1 MEAKK
6 SFWKNYRFPIILLAS
21 IVIGCIIGSAMG
33 EAAVSLKPLGNLF
46 LNLMFT
52 VVVPLVFVSVANAV
66 GSMMDM
72 KRLGK
77 ILGYMLLVFVATGV
91 IAAVIIIV
99 AVKIFPPAQ
108 GVIVELASAEGFE
121 PVSLPD
127 AIVNALTVSD
137 FSELLSRSHMLPLIV
152 FAILF
157 GACVG
162 MCGGK
167 DTPVGKL
174 LENLSA
180 IMMKVVNLV
189 MYYAPIGL
197 AAYFAAL
204 IGEFGPQLLGTYA
217 RAMALYYPLC
227 ALYLIIMFPVY
238 SYYAA
243 GKLGVNLMW
252 RYIWPPAITAFATGS
267 SIATLPVNLEASQNI
282 GVSKDV
288 REIVLPIGATMHMDG
303 SVLSAIL
310 KISILFG
317 VFGYEFSGV
326 GTYLTAVVVAVL
338 SGVVMSGIPGG
349 GLIGEMLIVSLYG
362 FPAEA
367 FPIIATIGFLVDPPA
382 TCLNAAGD
390 TIAAMMVTRL
400 LEGRDWL
407 TNRLQAKEKAV
418 EAAE

>member
-6 SFWKNYRFPIILLAS
+6 TFWKNYRFPIILLAS
-21 IVIGCIIGSAMG
+21 IIIGCIIGSAMG
-33 EAAVSLKPLGNLF
+33 EAAVKLKPLGNIF

-52 VVVPLVFVSVANAV
+52 VVVPLVFASVANAV

-77 ILGYMLLVFVATGV
+77 ILGYMLLVFVVTGV
-91 IAAVIIIV
+91 IAAVIIIF
-99 AVKIFPPAQ
+99 AVKVFPPAQ
-108 GVIVELASAEGFE
+108 GVIVELASGEGFE

-127 AIVNALTVSD
+127 AIVNALTVGD

-167 DTPVGKL
+167 ETPVGKL
-174 LENLSA
+174 LENLSE
-180 IMMKVVNLV
+180 IMMKVVNII
-189 MYYAPIGL
+189 MMYAPIGL

-227 ALYLIIMFPVY
+227 ALYLAIMFPVY

-243 GKLGVNLMW
+243 GKLGVSRMW

-288 REIVLPIGATMHMDG
+288 RKIVLPIGATMHMDG

-317 VFGYEFSGV
+317 VFGYEFSGI
-326 GTYLTAVVVAVL
+326 GTYLTAIVIAVL

-390 TIAAMMVTRL
+390 TVAAMMVTRL
-400 LEGRDWL
+400 LEGKDWL
-407 TNRLQAKEKAV
+407 RNKVKAAE
-418 EAAE
+418 EAAQ

>member
-1 MEAKK
+1 MEKK
-6 SFWKNYRFPIILLAS
+6 NTSWKNYRFPLILLGA
-21 IVIGCIIGSAMG
+21 IIIGCVIGCFMG
-33 EAAVSLKPLGNLF
+33 ESAVKLKPLGNIF

-52 VVVPLVFVSVANAV
+52 VVVPLVFVSVARAV

-77 ILGYMLLVFVATGV
+77 ILGNMLLVFIITGV
-91 IAAVIIIV
+91 IAAILIIF
-99 AVKIFPPAQ
+99 AVKVFPPAE
-108 GVIVELASAEGFE
+108 GMIVELTTGEGYE
-121 PVSLPD
+121 PVSLAD
-127 AIVNALTVSD
+127 AIVDALTVSD
-137 FSELLSRSHMLPLIV
+137 FSLLLSRSHMLPLIV
-152 FAILF
+152 FSILI

-167 DTPVGKL
+167 ETPVGKL
-174 LENLSA
+174 LDNLSD
-180 IMMKVVNLV
+180 IMMKAVQLI
-189 MYYAPIGL
+189 MYYAPVGL

-227 ALYLIIMFPVY
+227 VLYLVIMFPVY
-238 SYYAA
+238 SYFAA
-243 GKLGVNLMW
+243 GKLGVKRMW
-252 RYIWPPAITAFATGS
+252 SYIWPPAITAFATGS
-267 SIATLPVNLEASQNI
+267 SIATLPVNLEASENI

-317 VFGYEFSGV
+317 IFGYEFSGF
-326 GTYLTAVVVAVL
+326 GTYATAVVIAVL

-390 TIAAMMVTRL
+390 TIAAMMVMRL
-400 LEGRDWL
+400 MEGKNWLSKRLE
-407 TNRLQAKEKAV
+407 NKES
-418 EAAE
+418 AA

>member
-1 MEAKK
+1 MEKK
-6 SFWKNYRFPIILLAS
+6 NTSWKNYRFPLILLGA
-21 IVIGCIIGSAMG
+21 IIIGCVIGCFMG
-33 EAAVSLKPLGNLF
+33 ESAVKLKPLGNIF

-52 VVVPLVFVSVANAV
+52 VVVPLVFVSVARAV

-77 ILGYMLLVFVATGV
+77 ILGNMLLVFIITGV
-91 IAAVIIIV
+91 IAAILIIF
-99 AVKIFPPAQ
+99 AVKVFPPAE
-108 GVIVELASAEGFE
+108 GMIVELTTGEGYE
-121 PVSLPD
+121 PVSLAD
-127 AIVNALTVSD
+127 AIVDALTVSD
-137 FSELLSRSHMLPLIV
+137 FSLLLSRSHMLPLIV
-152 FAILF
+152 FSILI

-167 DTPVGKL
+167 ETPVGKL
-174 LENLSA
+174 LDNLSD
-180 IMMKVVNLV
+180 IMMKAVQLI
-189 MYYAPIGL
+189 MYYAPVGL

-227 ALYLIIMFPVY
+227 VLYLVIMFPVY
-238 SYYAA
+238 SYFAA
-243 GKLGVNLMW
+243 GKLGVKRMW
-252 RYIWPPAITAFATGS
+252 SYIWPPAITAFATGS
-267 SIATLPVNLEASQNI
+267 SIATLPVNLEASENI

-317 VFGYEFSGV
+317 IFGYEFSGF
-326 GTYLTAVVVAVL
+326 GTYATAVVIAVL

-362 FPAEA
+362 FPPEA

-390 TIAAMMVTRL
+390 TIAAMMVMRL
-400 LEGRDWL
+400 MEGKNWLSKRLE
-407 TNRLQAKEKAV
+407 NKEN
-418 EAAE
+418 AA

>member
-1 MEAKK
+1 MEKK
-6 SFWKNYRFPIILLAS
+6 KTFWQNYRFPLILLAS
-21 IVIGCIIGSAMG
+21 IVVGCVVGTIMG
-33 EAAVSLKPLGNLF
+33 ESATKLKPLGDLF

-52 VVVPLVFVSVANAV
+52 VVVPLVFVSVACAV

-77 ILGYMLLVFVATGV
+77 ILGNMLLVFVGTGI
-91 IAAVIIIV
+91 IAAVIIIA

-108 GVIVELASAEGFE
+108 GVIVELTSGEGFE
-121 PVSLPD
+121 PVSLSN

-137 FSELLSRSHMLPLIV
+137 FPELLSRSHMLPLIV
-152 FAILF
+152 FSIIF

-167 DTPVGKL
+167 ESPVGKL
-174 LENLSA
+174 LENLTNV
-180 IMMKVVNLV
+180 MMKAVQLI

-217 RAMALYYPLC
+217 RAMAVYYPLC
-227 ALYLIIMFPVY
+227 ALYLLIMFPVY
-238 SYYAA
+238 SYFAA
-243 GKLGVNLMW
+243 GKLGVKRMW
-252 RYIWPPAITAFATGS
+252 NYIWPPAVTAFATGS
-267 SIATLPVNLEASQNI
+267 SIATLPVNLEAAESI

-310 KISILFG
+310 KISMLFG
-317 VFGYEFSGV
+317 IFGQEFSGI
-326 GTYLTAVVVAVL
+326 GTYATAVVIAVL

-362 FPAEA
+362 FPPEA

-390 TIAAMMVTRL
+390 TIASMMVMRL
-400 LEGRDWL
+400 MEGKDWL
-407 TNRLQAKEKAV
+407 KKRLEAKS
-418 EAAE
+418 EAA

>member
-1 MEAKK
+1 
-6 SFWKNYRFPIILLAS
+6 I
-21 IVIGCIIGSAMG
+21 
-33 EAAVSLKPLGNLF
+33 F

-77 ILGYMLLVFVATGV
+77 ILGYMLLVFVVTGV
-91 IAAVIIIV
+91 IAAVIIIF
-99 AVKIFPPAQ
+99 AVKVFPPAQ
-108 GVIVELASAEGFE
+108 GVIVELASGEGFE

-127 AIVNALTVSD
+127 AIVNALTVGD

-167 DTPVGKL
+167 ETPVGKL
-174 LENLSA
+174 LENLSE
-180 IMMKVVNLV
+180 IMMQIVNII
-189 MYYAPIGL
+189 MMYAPIGL

-227 ALYLIIMFPVY
+227 ALYLAIMFPVY

-243 GKLGVNLMW
+243 GKLGVSRMW

-317 VFGYEFSGV
+317 VFGYEFSGI
-326 GTYLTAVVVAVL
+326 GTYLTAIVIAVL

-390 TIAAMMVTRL
+390 TIASMMVTRL
-400 LEGRDWL
+400 LEGKDWL
-407 TNRLQAKEKAV
+407 RNKVKATE
-418 EAAE
+418 EAA

>member
-6 SFWKNYRFPIILLAS
+6 TFWKNYRFPIILLAS
-21 IVIGCIIGSAMG
+21 IIIGCIIGSAMG
-33 EAAVSLKPLGNLF
+33 EAAVKLKPLGNIF

-77 ILGYMLLVFVATGV
+77 ILGYMLLVFVVTGI

-99 AVKIFPPAQ
+99 AVKVFPPAQ
-108 GVIVELASAEGFE
+108 GVIVELASGEGFE

-127 AIVNALTVSD
+127 AIVNALTVGD

-167 DTPVGKL
+167 ETPVGKL
-174 LENLSA
+174 LENLSE
-180 IMMKVVNLV
+180 IMMKVVNII
-189 MYYAPIGL
+189 MMYAPIGL

-227 ALYLIIMFPVY
+227 ALYLAIMFPVY

-243 GKLGVNLMW
+243 GKLGVSRMW

-317 VFGYEFSGV
+317 VFGYEFSGI
-326 GTYLTAVVVAVL
+326 GTYLTAIVIAVL

-390 TIAAMMVTRL
+390 TIASMMVTRL
-400 LEGRDWL
+400 LEGKDWL
-407 TNRLQAKEKAV
+407 RNKVKATE
-418 EAAE
+418 EAA

>member
-1 MEAKK
+1 MEKK
-6 SFWKNYRFPIILLAS
+6 NTFWKNYRFPIILLVS
-21 IVIGCIIGSAMG
+21 IITGCVIGAVMG
-33 EAAVSLKPLGNLF
+33 ESAIKLKPLGNIF

-52 VVVPLVFVSVANAV
+52 IVVPLVFVSVARAV

-72 KRLGK
+72 RRLGK
-77 ILGYMLLVFVATGV
+77 ILGNMLLVFVTTGI
-91 IAAVIIIV
+91 IAAVIIIF

-108 GVIVELASAEGFE
+108 GIMVELSSAEGFE
-121 PVSLPD
+121 PVSLAD
-127 AIVNALTVSD
+127 AIVDALTVSD
-137 FSELLSRSHMLPLIV
+137 FNLIFSRSHMLPLIV
-152 FAILF
+152 FSILI

-167 DTPVGKL
+167 ESYVGKL
-174 LENLSA
+174 LDNLSDV
-180 IMMKVVNLV
+180 MMKAVQII
-189 MYYAPIGL
+189 MYYAPVGL

-217 RAMALYYPLC
+217 RAMAVYYPLC
-227 ALYLIIMFPVY
+227 ALYLLIMFPVY
-238 SYYAA
+238 SYFAA
-243 GKLGVNLMW
+243 GKLGVKRMW
-252 RYIWPPAITAFATGS
+252 SYIWPPAVTAFATGS
-267 SIATLPVNLEASQNI
+267 SIATLPVNLEAAESI

-317 VFGYEFSGV
+317 VFGYDFSGF
-326 GTYLTAVVVAVL
+326 GTYATAVLIAVL

-362 FPAEA
+362 FPPEA

-390 TIAAMMVTRL
+390 TIASMMVMRL
-400 LEGRDWL
+400 IEGKNWL
-407 TNRLQAKEKAV
+407 NDRLAAKEKESSV
-418 EAAE
+418 SE